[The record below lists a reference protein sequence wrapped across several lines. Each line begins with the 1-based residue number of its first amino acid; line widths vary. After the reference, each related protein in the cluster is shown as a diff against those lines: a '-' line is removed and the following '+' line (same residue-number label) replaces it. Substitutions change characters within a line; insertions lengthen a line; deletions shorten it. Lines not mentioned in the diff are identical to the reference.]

1 MQGEVWTVS
10 GIDDLL
16 GRLEWRRFA
25 SGLFQGLGL
34 RIVRD
39 QVYVVGRD
47 QITRLHDLNG
57 DGEADFYENF
67 NNDTIVSMNPAEYC
81 LDLQTDRAGNFYFA
95 KAAPWH
101 PHTTTPHQGVVFRV
115 SPDGARSEVFATGF
129 RAQNGMAISPRDEIT
144 ISDNQGHWMPASKL
158 NLVQRGGFYGM
169 VPTAQR
175 ELELRWRGTNF
186 TANPSD
192 PAARERHG
200 FIGFGPNQPTPAG
213 YDKPIAWLPMTMD
226 NSSGGQVWATG
237 GKWGPLNDQL
247 LFMSYGKCAIFATL
261 LRDVGGRKQAAMI
274 PLGLKFDT
282 GIMRGRVHPKD
293 GQVYVAGMRGWLT
306 SAVRAGGLYRVRHTG
321 KPAHLPVAFV
331 ASKTGVELKF
341 SDPLD
346 AKTATDPESYG
357 VERWNYYWSSNYG
370 SKHYSVSERGA
381 VKQDKLTVT
390 AARLSADGRTVTL
403 DIADMRPSDQ
413 LLIQVNLDGA
423 DGALVNREL
432 YATVPVLEAAGQK

>member
-1 MQGEVWTVS
+1 A
-10 GIDDLL
+10 L

-25 SGLFQGLGL
+25 SGLFQGQGL

-39 QVYVVGRD
+39 QVYVLGRD

-67 NNDTIVSMNPAEYC
+67 NNDTIVAANPAEYC
-81 LDLQTDRAGNFYFA
+81 LDLQTDRAGNFYFG

-144 ISDNQGHWMPASKL
+144 VSDNQGHWMPASKL
-158 NLVQRGGFYGM
+158 NLIQRGGFYGI

-186 TANPSD
+186 IANPSD

-200 FIGFGPNQPTPAG
+200 FTGFGPNQPTPAG

-226 NSSGGQVWATG
+226 NSSGGQVWATTD
-237 GKWGPLNDQL
+237 KWGPLNDQL
-247 LFMSYGKCAIFATL
+247 LFTSYGKCALFATL

-282 GIMRGRVHPKD
+282 GIMRGRVNPRD

-346 AKTATDPESYG
+346 PKTATDPESYG

-381 VKQDKLTVT
+381 VKHDALTVT
-390 AARLSADGRTVTL
+390 VARLSADGRTVTL

-413 LLIQVNLDGA
+413 LLLKLNLDGA
-423 DGALVNREL
+423 DGALVSREI
-432 YATVPVLEAAGQK
+432 YATVPVLEAAGK